1 VIRALLVD
9 DEGLFRAGLRMILEA
24 QGDIQVVGEAS
35 DGAAAVAAA
44 RQTEVDVVLMD
55 IRMAGVSGLEAAR
68 LLAARQSRAPRVLIV
83 TTFDLGEHIDE
94 ALNAGVNGFI
104 VKSAPAEEL
113 VAGVRAVAAGEAFLS
128 PSVARRVI
136 QAFTR
141 RGIRLAR
148 RQPELD
154 ALTEREREV
163 LGCLARGL
171 SNHEIARELRIR
183 ETTVRTHVGHVLMKL
198 NLRDR
203 IQAAVRAHQM
213 GAGDAL

>member
-1 VIRALLVD
+1 MIRALLVD